1 MEIIRRDSDY
11 GIRALLYLAR
21 VGKALVPCAQV
32 AAACGIPKSFAYKI
46 LRKLV
51 GAGVV
56 ASRVGRP
63 GGFRL
68 RKKPER
74 ISLATI
80 IETMQGPISVAKCIF
95 DSRICRGAETCVFAA
110 KLRELHEQIVRFLK
124 QTTLKDLMAPSK
136 RVRCA
141 RSRAR

>member
-1 MEIIRRDSDY
+1 MEIIRRNSDY
-11 GIRALLYLAR
+11 GIRAILYLAR
-21 VGKALVPCAQV
+21 ADKASVPCAKV
-32 AAACGIPKSFAYKI
+32 AEACGIPKSFAYKI

-74 ISLATI
+74 IPLSTI
-80 IETMQGPISVAKCIF
+80 IETMQGPISVAKCVF
-95 DSRICRGAETCVFAA
+95 DSRICRSAETCVFAA

-124 QTTLKDLMAPSK
+124 RTTLGDLLVAPKQAK
-136 RVRCA
+136 RG
-141 RSRAR
+141 RARKG